1 MKLTHDNLK
10 EFDARLLRA
19 KKAAKKKHKAI
30 ADANAGINMWNAR
43 NPSQAAKQVH
53 DEPYIPQ
60 LTPTGIDISR
70 RLTQDLKG
78 VEPRRL
84 PLTEIADR
92 LTELGPVKGFAQETF
107 RPLYIYYRIFSAG
120 SAHANINVYDAYY
133 QPGATFDHAAAQPTD
148 DSLAMPIRI
157 TALYCAAFLVGWVLL
172 DAGLP
177 ATVATELRNR
187 YEPEPSGQA
196 SWAPGNPQSARQTLL
211 SRAASAGQSLAPR
224 VAWRPAI
231 DKGNYR
237 WRGPTAR
244 CGRRHGPAAA
254 LPRAGA
260 STHHR
265 RPPPPAVPSR
275 RPPAQRLPPMPG
287 MPGYARHR
295 LLFRPHLGTCAKD
308 RRGSHPRALVGPC
321 QSDHQAD

>member
-1 MKLTHDNLK
+1 VDRAADLLPPGVLPHGFQQGLAAGLHILARAFIEAWLTALYIHFGGYEAFKRVVQDAAYQVKLTHDNLK

-19 KKAAKKKHKAI
+19 KKAAKKKYKAI

-84 PLTEIADR
+84 PLTEITDR

-148 DSLAMPIRI
+148 DSLTMPIRI
-157 TALYCAAFLVGWVLL
+157 TALYCAAFLAGWVLL

-196 SWAPGNPQSARQTLL
+196 SWAPGNPQSARQ
-211 SRAASAGQSLAPR
+211 
-224 VAWRPAI
+224 
-231 DKGNYR
+231 
-237 WRGPTAR
+237 R
-244 CGRRHGPAAA
+244 C
-254 LPRAGA
+254 
-260 STHHR
+260 
-265 RPPPPAVPSR
+265 
-275 RPPAQRLPPMPG
+275 
-287 MPGYARHR
+287 
-295 LLFRPHLGTCAKD
+295 
-308 RRGSHPRALVGPC
+308 
-321 QSDHQAD
+321 